1 MTVEER
7 LERHEIPVKAE
18 FLKCIYADSEELK
31 QARPSKDQSSSR
43 DDKDSS
49 EPPKKKGRYTKAS
62 KREHAAQAK
71 ANLFQGKGICNAIV
85 VGDECSKGDQCKF
98 SHDLQAYLD
107 EQPPSISDRCWV
119 YEQLGKCPHGYRC
132 RFSAAHVADGKLV
145 ENKELWERRM
155 NETPDTENALS
166 KDIQISLR
174 KKKIPFLR
182 AKAAVK
188 KHASNN
194 LGFLKQVPTPK
205 DADLSNIVVP
215 ERKDRKLIDWK
226 DKLILAPLTTI
237 GNLPYRRICKG
248 YGVDITVGEMALAT
262 QLLNGSPQEWALVK
276 RHQCEDVFGVQLAG
290 SHANSMAACAELL
303 TENLNIDFLD
313 INCGCPIDVI
323 CNKGAGSSLMGR
335 KSRLESICRSMVDVM
350 GTVPLTVKIRTGLND
365 KTSTAHT
372 IVSEVKDWGVSA
384 VTLHGRSK
392 EQRYTKV
399 IDIDYMKQ
407 CGAAASVPFI
417 ANGDVYSWQDAV
429 KLKAETNASAV
440 MVARG
445 AIIKPWVFKEI
456 NEQKDFDISGTERMD
471 MIQDFVRFGL
481 EHWGSDQRGIENIRH
496 FLLNWMSF
504 LCRYVPVGIVEHFP
518 VAINH
523 RPPAFFGRDDRET
536 LLSSTYVQD
545 WIKISEMYLGPIP
558 DDFDFV
564 PKHRANAYPNP

>member
-1 MTVEER
+1 
-7 LERHEIPVKAE
+7 
-18 FLKCIYADSEELK
+18 
-31 QARPSKDQSSSR
+31 
-43 DDKDSS
+43 
-49 EPPKKKGRYTKAS
+49 
-62 KREHAAQAK
+62 
-71 ANLFQGKGICNAIV
+71 
-85 VGDECSKGDQCKF
+85 
-98 SHDLQAYLD
+98 
-107 EQPPSISDRCWV
+107 
-119 YEQLGKCPHGYRC
+119 
-132 RFSAAHVADGKLV
+132 
-145 ENKELWERRM
+145 
-155 NETPDTENALS
+155 
-166 KDIQISLR
+166 
-174 KKKIPFLR
+174 
-182 AKAAVK
+182 
-188 KHASNN
+188 
-194 LGFLKQVPTPK
+194 
-205 DADLSNIVVP
+205 
-215 ERKDRKLIDWK
+215 
-226 DKLILAPLTTI
+226 
-237 GNLPYRRICKG
+237 
-248 YGVDITVGEMALAT
+248 LAT

-303 TENLNIDFLD
+303 TDNLNIDFLD